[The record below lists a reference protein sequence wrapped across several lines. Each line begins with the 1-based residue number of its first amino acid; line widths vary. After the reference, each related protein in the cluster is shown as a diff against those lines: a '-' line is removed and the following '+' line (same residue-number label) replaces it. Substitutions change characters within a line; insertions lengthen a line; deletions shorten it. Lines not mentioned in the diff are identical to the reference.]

1 MTRARLFATAVAGA
15 LGALLALSAS
25 SVPRAGAVDDPLTIV
40 STEVGAYPDVRL
52 VVAAPASLGDQTLG
66 PAAFRLTENGQS
78 RTVRVDP
85 LPADQLEVALVI
97 DTSGSMSGAPLAA
110 AKGAAQ
116 SFLGQLPATVPVSVI
131 GFGAS
136 PTVVAS
142 RSSNRPAQLAAVGGL
157 TTGGQTALYDAVR
170 TGLEQLPGT
179 SARRVV
185 VLLSDGG
192 DTTSAA
198 TLDATAGA
206 LASAK
211 VPLFVVELRTA
222 ESNSAALTRLTSASG
237 GRVVPASDPAA
248 LVGAFDT
255 IAKQLVRQYAV
266 TYRSEA
272 RGGTD
277 VDVALEAQG
286 VRASARARV
295 ELPAAPAAVRP
306 TPGADR
312 AQSDGRID
320 NWPLIAGAVLCGFGG
335 LGLLLVLLVLR
346 PPRARG
352 LALPRRANTLAGATV
367 RAEALGDSV
376 LRSRGGVRSI
386 GAALEAAGL
395 DIRPGELL
403 LGMGGAT
410 VLALV
415 LGWLLVGPIVGLV
428 LAVIVSLGVRI
439 GLDLLARRRRNQF
452 RDQLAE
458 ALQIMA
464 GSLRAG
470 HGLAHSIETVGR
482 EAESPTAEEFRRVTV
497 ETRLGRD
504 FVQSLEALAARMQSE
519 DFQWVA
525 QAIEIQRDVGGD
537 LAAILDTVAS
547 TIQDRVRVRRQ
558 VSALSAEGRMSAVV
572 LMALPFGLA
581 LVMSVTNP
589 TYLSPLFHSRTGLI
603 LVAVGLTLLTGGG
616 LWLRKIVK
624 PIF

>member
-1 MTRARLFATAVAGA
+1 MTRPRLFATAVVAA
-15 LGALLALSAS
+15 LGAVLPLSALS
-25 SVPRAGAVDDPLTIV
+25 VPAALGAADDALTVV

-66 PAAFRLTENGQS
+66 PAAFRVTENGES

-97 DTSGSMSGAPLAA
+97 DTSGSMSGPPLAA
-110 AKGAAQ
+110 AKSAAQ
-116 SFLGQLPATVPVSVI
+116 SFLSQLPATVPVSVT

-142 RSSNRPAQLAAVGGL
+142 RSSNRPAQLAAVNGL
-157 TTGGQTALYDAVR
+157 TAGGQTALYDAVR
-170 TGLEQLPGT
+170 TGLDQLPGT
-179 SARRVV
+179 STRRVV

-211 VPLFVVELRTA
+211 IPLFVVELRTA

-237 GRVVPASDPAA
+237 GRVVPASDPTA
-248 LVGAFDT
+248 LAGAFDS

-266 TYRSEA
+266 TYRSDA

-277 VDVALEAQG
+277 VGVVLEAQG
-286 VRASARARV
+286 LRATARARI
-295 ELPAAPAAVRP
+295 ELPAAPAAVPAPAAERA
-306 TPGADR
+306 TSDR
-312 AQSDGRID
+312 RID
-320 NWPLIAGAVLCGFGG
+320 SWPLVAGAVLCGLGG

-352 LALPRRANTLAGATV
+352 LAVPRRANALAGAAA
-367 RAEALGDSV
+367 RAEAVGESV

-386 GAALEAAGL
+386 GTALEAAGL

-403 LGMGGAT
+403 LGMAGAT
-410 VLALV
+410 VSALV

-428 LAVIVSLGVRI
+428 LAVLVFLGVRL
-439 GLDLLARRRRNQF
+439 GLDALARRRRNQF

-482 EAESPTAEEFRRVTV
+482 EAESPAAEEFRRVTV

-504 FVQSLEALAARMQSE
+504 FVQSLEALAARMRSE

-547 TIQDRVRVRRQ
+547 TIHDRVRVRRQ
-558 VSALSAEGRMSAVV
+558 VSALSAEGRLSAMV

-581 LVMSVTNP
+581 LVMSATNR

-603 LVAVGLTLLTGGG
+603 LVAVGLGLLTVGG